1 MNQKTKIVFL
11 AAFLIISLFPL
22 PSFAGEY
29 KLSDGTVVHYDG
41 LVPCGYDLNKN
52 GKMDYYEKCQ
62 LCHFFVMGK
71 GILDFVLEI
80 VIIIAVLMFV
90 ISGFMFLF
98 AESVLGLPAL
108 LSRAK
113 SIIGTTIWGLI
124 IIFSA
129 WIIVNTIFLLIGVA
143 DWTGLRE
150 GWFKIECP
158 ITLESGGSGGG
169 GTTAMGDIDLNLNP
183 NFNSETDTFI
193 TIMDAE
199 PDEAPEFI
207 SF

>member
-1 MNQKTKIVFL
+1 MNQKTKIVFVVLVL
-11 AAFLIISLFPL
+11 AISLFPL
-22 PSFAGEY
+22 TSFAGEY
-29 KLSDGTVVHYDG
+29 KLSNGATVHYEG
-41 LVPCGYDLNKN
+41 LVPCGKSQA
-52 GKMDYYEKCQ
+52 GPGESAEVTMPCQ

-71 GILDFVLEI
+71 GILDFVLKI
-80 VIIIAVLMFV
+80 VIIVAVLMFV

-98 AESVLGLPAL
+98 SESVLGLPTL

-113 SIIGTTIWGLI
+113 SIIGTTIWGLV

-169 GTTAMGDIDLNLNP
+169 TGGGGPVTEKPLTITGV
-183 NFNSETDTFI
+183 ETP
-193 TIMDAE
+193 E
-199 PDEAPEFI
+199 PTEGFPPAP
-207 SF
+207 